1 MNRYKI
7 ILDEWQRLNQANTDL
22 EKEYEG
28 KIKGDA
34 HLKRK
39 LDILG
44 RRDALKRKALSIG
57 TQHNVC
63 RVMGKRQR
71 KSLKN
76 PTLMVTQR
84 FNLFFTDVSE
94 EEVNDLVRLHVKNLI
109 QYTVTFYK
117 PGVIL
122 TTD

>member
-1 MNRYKI
+1 MNRYTI
-7 ILDEWQRLNQANTDL
+7 ILEEWKRLAEEDKQLDA
-22 EKEYEG
+22 EY
-28 KIKGDA
+28 KDKPKGDV

-39 LDILG
+39 MDIIG
-44 RRDALKRKALSIG
+44 KRDALKRKAMSIG
-57 TQHNVC
+57 TQHNIC

-71 KSLKN
+71 ISRKN
-76 PTLMVTQR
+76 AQLMITER
-84 FNLFFTDVSE
+84 FNLYFTDVSE
-94 EEVNDLVRLHVKNLI
+94 EEIHELVKLHVKNII